1 MAEYIEREAVLEI
14 LRKQTVGTWRGV
26 PCYPDEISRTF
37 REVSKIPVANVAPVV
52 RCKDCKKSSYCS
64 FSGLYWCAGNGM
76 LGEDFCSRGERK
88 EG

>member
-37 REVSKIPVANVAPVV
+37 R
-52 RCKDCKKSSYCS
+52 
-64 FSGLYWCAGNGM
+64 
-76 LGEDFCSRGERK
+76 
-88 EG
+88 